1 MHVRPYAPI
10 GRHRFISI
18 MVLYAIA
25 LHLTWA
31 GILIVDDV
39 ATQATA
45 LNAVYRYIDPVPLL
59 IAVLVTAA
67 SLALFGLYLSSP
79 VALLLLLPQQ
89 LILMMSAAGAFEAM
103 WNMQFADGVIRPVA
117 FIAADQIYS
126 ILAAIGHTAALIRHA
141 ISRR

>member
-1 MHVRPYAPI
+1 MIPI
-10 GRHRFISI
+10 RRRFLSI

-59 IAVLVTAA
+59 IAALVTAA
-67 SLALFGLYLSSP
+67 SLALLGLYLLSP
-79 VALLLLLPQQ
+79 VGLLLLLPQQ